1 MILII
6 IIEIYSTAE
15 LDALVDIVPVDV
27 VVSLDAVQKGNNADQ
42 QRDVGKKMI
51 VTDTSRKERTKRVVV
66 PLADTPQKCDCLP
79 SPEQVNSRTAA
90 FRRPT
95 LPVLVRAKTGT
106 EMLWMQQ
113 KSGDQYS
120 FKSKVLLFILHAA

>member
-1 MILII
+1 M
-6 IIEIYSTAE
+6 
-15 LDALVDIVPVDV
+15 PVDV
-27 VVSLDAVQKGNNADQ
+27 VIPLDAVQKGSSDDQ

-66 PLADTPQKCDCLP
+66 SLADTPQKRDCLP